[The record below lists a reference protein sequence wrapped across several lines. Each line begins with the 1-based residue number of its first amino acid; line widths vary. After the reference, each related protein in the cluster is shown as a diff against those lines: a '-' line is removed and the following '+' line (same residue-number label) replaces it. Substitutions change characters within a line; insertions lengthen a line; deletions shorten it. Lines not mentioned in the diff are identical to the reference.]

1 MLGGRFGTRP
11 AETAV
16 GAFAKT
22 GEIRVTPREVS
33 VCSCGGRM
41 KLASPTAE
49 DGMSL
54 SLCGQQ
60 EQIRAKAR
68 KAMLEQFGR
77 GPEFL
82 SEALRKCPK
91 QMWLYRAGD
100 RSWTIHEIILHL
112 ADREAEGYLRCRQFI
127 AEPGTAAQT
136 LDAPKWATTLGYFH
150 QSTRDALALIRR
162 LRRMTYQILQYIPD
176 PVWQHTVRDPQRGI
190 ITLDEWFEL
199 QTQHIPH
206 HLEQIRQN
214 YFEWERQLSKPRQVG
229 LKVSPPTDSAKETD
243 NVQNAEFRGAVHASS
258 D

>member
-11 AETAV
+11 ADTNV
-16 GAFAKT
+16 GAVAKT
-22 GEIRVTPREVS
+22 TETRVRAGEVS
-33 VCSCGGRM
+33 VCSCGGRI
-41 KLASPTAE
+41 KSASPTGERGA
-49 DGMSL
+49 SL
-54 SLCGQQ
+54 LPCGQH
-60 EQIRAKAR
+60 EQTHAKAR
-68 KAMLEQFGR
+68 KEMLERFGR
-77 GPEFL
+77 GPEVL

-91 QMWLYRAGD
+91 QMWLYRTGD

-127 AEPGTAAQT
+127 AEPGTGAQT

-176 PVWQHTVRDPQRGI
+176 PVWQHTVRDSQKGI

-199 QTQHIPH
+199 QTRHIPH

-214 YFEWERQLSKPRQVG
+214 YFEWERQLSKP
-229 LKVSPPTDSAKETD
+229 SPGR
-243 NVQNAEFRGAVHASS
+243 V
-258 D
+258 